1 MLADATRLVARREIR
16 EAIRATSYKVTL
28 ALSAVVLAV
37 IVVIANLGDDG
48 QDPERV
54 VVAGAGAGEAAAVSE
69 LGAAV
74 GVPVEVQQVPD
85 DAAGRA
91 AVAEGDADLAIAAD
105 GRTLTTKEELD
116 LSSGSSLA
124 NLVNV
129 LRADLALR
137 QGLEAAGLGP
147 EESAA
152 VRATEPPALDAIDPD
167 SADEVDSGRV
177 TTALVTN
184 IFLFLML
191 QTYGGWVLT
200 AVTREKASRVVEVL
214 LSIITPRQLLVGK
227 LVGVGVVAL
236 IHASVLAAVA
246 LVATRVM
253 GADITDGI
261 RLGDLAIFL
270 VWFALGY
277 ALYSGAFAAAGSL
290 VSRMEDAQT
299 VAFPLMLPLLFGYI
313 VSFSAVDGA
322 NTLVWILAFI
332 PLTSVVAMP
341 TLYAL
346 GEASLWAVAVSMLI
360 TALGVVVMAMAAAR
374 IYERSVLQSRK
385 LSWRQAFRSP
395 KEIDE
400 VGAGPPHGGQERP
413 VVTAAVDS

>member
-1 MLADATRLVARREIR
+1 MADATRLVARREIR
-16 EAIRATSYKVTL
+16 EAVRATSYKVTL

-37 IVVIANLGDDG
+37 IIVIANLGDDSP
-48 QDPERV
+48 DAERV
-54 VVAGAGAGEAAAVSE
+54 VTAGSGGGEAASIVA
-69 LGAAV
+69 LGAGV
-74 GVPVEVQQVPD
+74 GVPVEVRQVSD
-85 DAAGRA
+85 DATARA
-91 AVAEGDADLAIAAD
+91 AVAGGDADLAISAD

-124 NLVNV
+124 TLANL
-129 LRADLALR
+129 LRSDLALR
-137 QGLEAAGLGP
+137 QGLEAAGLSP
-147 EESAA
+147 DEAAA
-152 VRATEPPALDAIDPD
+152 VRAAEPPALDAIETAPT
-167 SADEVDSGRV
+167 DEVDPGRV

-214 LSIITPRQLLVGK
+214 LSVITPRQLLVGK
-227 LVGVGVVAL
+227 LVGVGIVAL
-236 IHASVLAAVA
+236 LHASVLVGVA

-277 ALYSGAFAAAGSL
+277 ALYCGAFAAAGSL
-290 VSRMEDAQT
+290 VSRTEDAQT
-299 VAFPLMLPLLFGYI
+299 VAFPIMLPLLFGYI

-322 NTLVWILAFI
+322 NTLVWILAFF

-346 GEASLWAVAVSMLI
+346 GEASLWAVGVSMVI
-360 TALGVVVMAMAAAR
+360 TALGVVAMAMVAAR

-385 LSWRQAFRSP
+385 MSWRQAFRSP
-395 KEIDE
+395 REIDE
-400 VGAGPPHGGQERP
+400 EGGSRP
-413 VVTAAVDS
+413 DAPDRPFAAASVDR

>member
-1 MLADATRLVARREIR
+1 MAEPTRLVARREIR
-16 EAIRATSYKVTL
+16 EGVRATSYKVTL

-37 IVVIANLGDDG
+37 IIVIANLGDDTP
-48 QDPERV
+48 DAERV
-54 VVAGAGAGEAAAVSE
+54 VVAGSGGGELTSLVD

-74 GVPVEVQQVPD
+74 GVRVEVEQAPD
-85 DAAGRA
+85 DATARATVAG
-91 AVAEGDADLAIAAD
+91 GDADLAISAD
-105 GRTLTTKEELD
+105 GRTLTTQEELD
-116 LSSGSSLA
+116 LSGESSLVR
-124 NLVNV
+124 LVNV
-129 LRADLALR
+129 VRSDLALR
-137 QGLEAAGLGP
+137 QGLEAAGLSP
-147 EESAA
+147 DEAAA
-152 VRATEPPALDAIDPD
+152 VRAAEPPALDAVEP
-167 SADEVDSGRV
+167 APTDEVDPGRV

-214 LSIITPRQLLVGK
+214 LSVITPRQLLVGK
-227 LVGVGVVAL
+227 LVGVGIVAL
-236 IHASVLAAVA
+236 LHATVLVAVA
-246 LVATRVM
+246 LVTTRVM

-277 ALYSGAFAAAGSL
+277 ALYCGAFAAAGSL
-290 VSRMEDAQT
+290 VSRTEDAQT
-299 VAFPLMLPLLFGYI
+299 VAFPIMLPLLFGYI

-346 GEASLWAVAVSMLI
+346 GEASLWAVGVSMVI
-360 TALGVVVMAMAAAR
+360 TALGVVGMAMAAAR

-395 KEIDE
+395 REIDE
-400 VGAGPPHGGQERP
+400 GASRPHLADRE
-413 VVTAAVDS
+413 VAASVQR

>member
-1 MLADATRLVARREIR
+1 MADAAKLVARREIR
-16 EAIRATSYKVTL
+16 EAVRATSYKVTL

-37 IVVIANLGDDG
+37 IIVIANLGDDSP
-48 QDPERV
+48 DVERV
-54 VVAGAGAGEAAAVSE
+54 AVAGAGGGEVTS
-69 LGAAV
+69 LVDLSAAV
-74 GVPVEVQQVPD
+74 GVPADVQQVED
-85 DAAGRA
+85 DAAARA
-91 AVAEGDADLAIAAD
+91 AVADGDVDLAVSAD
-105 GRTLTTKEELD
+105 GRTLTTKDELD
-116 LSSGSSLA
+116 LSDGSSLA
-124 NLVNV
+124 RLVNA

-137 QGLEAAGLGP
+137 QGLEAAGLSP
-147 EESAA
+147 EEAA
-152 VRATEPPALDAIDPD
+152 SVRAAEPPVLETIDTT
-167 SADEVDSGRV
+167 STDEVDPGRV

-236 IHASVLAAVA
+236 IHAAVLAGVA

-253 GADITDGI
+253 GADITNGI
-261 RLGDLAIFL
+261 RVGDLAIFL
-270 VWFALGY
+270 MWFALGY
-277 ALYSGAFAAAGSL
+277 ALYCGAFAAAGSL

-299 VAFPLMLPLLFGYI
+299 VAFPIMLPLLFGYI

-341 TLYAL
+341 TLYAI
-346 GEASLWAVAVSMLI
+346 GEASLWAVGVSMVI

-395 KEIDE
+395 REIDE
-400 VGAGPPHGGQERP
+400 DGVSRADTPGRQ
-413 VVTAAVDS
+413 VAATSVDR

>member
-1 MLADATRLVARREIR
+1 MADTTRLVARREIKEGVR
-16 EAIRATSYKVTL
+16 TTSYKVTL

-37 IVVIANLGDDG
+37 IIVIANLGDDSP
-48 QDPERV
+48 DPERV
-54 VVAGAGAGEAAAVSE
+54 AVAGAGGGEAGSLVE
-69 LGAAV
+69 LGTAV

-85 DAAGRA
+85 DATARA
-91 AVAEGDADLAIAAD
+91 AVADGDADLAISAD

-116 LSSGSSLA
+116 LSGDTSLA
-124 NLVNV
+124 RLVNV

-137 QGLEAAGLGP
+137 QGLEDAGLSP
-147 EESAA
+147 DEAA
-152 VRATEPPALDAIDPD
+152 TVRAAEPPALDTIDTGPT
-167 SADEVDSGRV
+167 DEVDPGRV

-184 IFLFLML
+184 VFLFLML

-227 LVGVGVVAL
+227 LVGVGIVAL

-246 LVATRVM
+246 LVATRAM

-270 VWFALGY
+270 IWFALGY
-277 ALYSGAFAAAGSL
+277 ALYCGAFAAAGSL

-299 VAFPLMLPLLFGYI
+299 VAFPIMLPLLFGYI

-346 GEASLWAVAVSMLI
+346 GEASLWAVGVSMVI
-360 TALGVVVMAMAAAR
+360 TALGVVAMAMAAAR

-385 LSWRQAFRSP
+385 LSWRQAVRSP
-395 KEIDE
+395 REIDE
-400 VGAGPPHGGQERP
+400 EGPSRP
-413 VVTAAVDS
+413 DAPGRQVAAASVDR

>member
-1 MLADATRLVARREIR
+1 M
-16 EAIRATSYKVTL
+16 
-28 ALSAVVLAV
+28 
-37 IVVIANLGDDG
+37 
-48 QDPERV
+48 
-54 VVAGAGAGEAAAVSE
+54 
-69 LGAAV
+69 
-74 GVPVEVQQVPD
+74 
-85 DAAGRA
+85 
-91 AVAEGDADLAIAAD
+91 
-105 GRTLTTKEELD
+105 
-116 LSSGSSLA
+116 
-124 NLVNV
+124 
-129 LRADLALR
+129 LR

-360 TALGVVVMAMAAAR
+360 TALGVVVMAMAASADLR
-374 IYERSVLQSRK
+374 AVCAPEPQALVAPGVPKSQGDRRGRCRPPAWWPGTAGRHRRSRFVRSEQSH
-385 LSWRQAFRSP
+385 
-395 KEIDE
+395 
-400 VGAGPPHGGQERP
+400 V
-413 VVTAAVDS
+413 